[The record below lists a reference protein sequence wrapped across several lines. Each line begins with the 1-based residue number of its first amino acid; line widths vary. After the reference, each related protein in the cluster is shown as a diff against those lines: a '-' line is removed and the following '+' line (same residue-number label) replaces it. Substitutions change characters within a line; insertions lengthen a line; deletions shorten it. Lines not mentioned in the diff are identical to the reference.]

1 MKKQELR
8 KYLRVYPRLEKAL
21 AEGKTVLEV
30 VRRKKKRRIVME
42 PWVRKL
48 PQMIRE
54 IMATEEE
61 ETVKELIRLSI
72 LQGREPQRV
81 TGSLPLS
88 ERTYYRW
95 KESFEEKLFRLLI
108 FEREVGKEEI
118 LSEKISG

>member
-1 MKKQELR
+1 MQKQELR
-8 KYLRVYPRLEKAL
+8 KYLRVYPKLEKAL

-81 TGSLPLS
+81 IGSLPLS

>member
-81 TGSLPLS
+81 IGSLPLS

>member
-1 MKKQELR
+1 MQKQELR
-8 KYLRVYPRLEKAL
+8 KYLRVYPKLEKAL

-72 LQGREPQRV
+72 LQGKEPQRV
-81 TGSLPLS
+81 IGSLPLS